1 MIVTLAIAAVLMF
14 FVGIGVAV
22 APAAALE
29 RSARSDALKA
39 PRTKAI
45 GKAGTSTPS
54 VAPSDCSGHAAL
66 ALSRAGLGTPPKRL
80 KLVKH
85 EL

>member
-14 FVGIGVAV
+14 FVGMGVAV

-29 RSARSDALKA
+29 RSARSDAVKA
-39 PRTKAI
+39 SRPNTL
-45 GKAGTSTPS
+45 GKSGTFTPS
-54 VAPSDCSGHAAL
+54 GAPSDSSEHAAL
-66 ALSRAGLGTPPKRL
+66 ALSRSGLGAPPKRQ
-80 KLVKH
+80 KWVKH